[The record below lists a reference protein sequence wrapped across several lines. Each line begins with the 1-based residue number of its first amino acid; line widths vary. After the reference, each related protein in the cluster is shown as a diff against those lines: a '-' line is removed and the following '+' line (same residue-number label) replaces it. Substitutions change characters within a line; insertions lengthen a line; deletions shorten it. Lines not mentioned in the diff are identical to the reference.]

1 MEKLE
6 RLGVMLD
13 CSRNAVMK
21 PEKIK
26 EFIDILAKIGYN
38 TLELYMEDTYE
49 IPGEPYFGYLRGGY
63 TSSELK
69 DIDAYAAEKGVEV
82 IPAVQTLAHFN
93 NLAKL
98 PNYEDIIDINDIL
111 LVGSEK
117 TYALIEKMFK
127 TLSET
132 FSSRLVNIGMDEAHM
147 IGLGKYLDLNGYTDR
162 YELLFRHLGRVAAIA
177 DKYGL
182 TLHMWSDM
190 FFRIGNQGKY
200 YGEDLRV
207 SEDLSERI
215 PSNVE
220 LVYWDYY
227 HVKTED
233 YETMMSAHKSINGDF
248 WFAGGAWSW
257 GGFAPFN
264 GYTLKA
270 MKAAIAAADK
280 YEVKKIFVTMWGDD
294 GKECSFFSLLPSL
307 YAIKQYSL
315 GIFDEKVIAE
325 GFKEN
330 FGVDFND
337 FMLLDIPNL
346 LPVKHEELETPCK
359 ALLYCDPFL
368 GILDD
373 LVEEEGEIPYAE
385 YALKLAKAGER
396 AGGYKYIFDALSS
409 LCGVL
414 EYKYDLGVRV
424 RKAYKSGNKSIIG
437 QICNEI
443 DITIGRLDLFY
454 KNFREL
460 WLCENKPFG
469 FEVQEAR
476 IGGLKLRLASC
487 KEWLEDYING
497 KIDRIDELDKEIL
510 PYREKSTL
518 YFNIYRRLISVSEI

>member
-13 CSRNAVMK
+13 LSRNAVMK

-49 IPGEPYFGYLRGGY
+49 IEGEPYFGYLRGGY
-63 TSSELK
+63 TVSELK
-69 DIDAYAAEKGVEV
+69 DIDAYASEKGVEL
-82 IPAVQTLAHFN
+82 IPAIQTLAHFN

-127 TLSET
+127 TLGEA

-147 IGLGKYLDLNGYTDR
+147 IGLGKYLDSNGYTDR
-162 YELLFRHLGRVAAIA
+162 YELLFKHLERVAAIA
-177 DKYGL
+177 DKYGFK
-182 TLHMWSDM
+182 LHMWSDM

-200 YGEDLRV
+200 YGKDLCV
-207 SEDLSERI
+207 SDGLSEKI
-215 PSNVE
+215 PDNVE

-227 HVKTED
+227 HINSED
-233 YETMMSAHKSINGDF
+233 YEAMMSAHKSINDDF
-248 WFAGGAWSW
+248 WFAGGAWCW

-264 GYTLKA
+264 GYTMKA
-270 MKAAIAAADK
+270 MKAAIQAADK
-280 YEVKKIFVTMWGDD
+280 YDVKNVLVTMWGDD
-294 GKECSFFSLLPSL
+294 GKDCSFFALLPSL

-325 GFKEN
+325 GFKAC

-337 FMLLDIPNL
+337 FILLDIPNL

-359 ALLYCDPFL
+359 ALLFCDPFL

-373 LVEEEGEIPYAE
+373 LVEEEREIPYKD
-385 YALKLAKAGER
+385 YALKLSEAGKRAGE
-396 AGGYKYIFDALSS
+396 YKYLFDELSALCS
-409 LCGVL
+409 VL
-414 EYKYDLGVRV
+414 EFKYDLGVRV
-424 RKAYKSGNKSIIG
+424 RKAYKSGNKSIIK
-437 QICNEI
+437 QICGEL
-443 DITIGRLDLFY
+443 DITIARVDEFY
-454 KNFREL
+454 KTFRAL
-460 WLCENKPFG
+460 WYRENKPFG

-476 IGGLKLRLASC
+476 IGGLKQRLASC
-487 KEWLEDYING
+487 KERLEDYINE
-497 KIDRIDELDKEIL
+497 KIDRIEELEKDIL
-510 PYREKSTL
+510 PYREKATL
-518 YFNIYRRLISVSEI
+518 YFNIYRQLISVSEI